1 MTSFPPPSPHSSDA
15 PYGQPGGTE
24 PQWEPGAAYGSPGP
38 APGTTL
44 PQGVP
49 SQGGGPSPVASAPGT
64 DLAADLGTSLKFA
77 GKAMLRNPVA
87 YLVSGLIYP
96 VLIFG
101 CAFVGM
107 AAAIGFFGARADQLT
122 DSDRAA
128 VGLILLSI
136 GLSFVAG
143 VLAICIS
150 APWQSGA
157 ARAAETIRS
166 GGRPTIGQTLIGPGR
181 VMVTALLVLVIFQIG
196 SLLLYLPGLI
206 ASVLLFYAVPAAVR
220 GASPREAMRIS
231 VRVVKGNLGTTI
243 VAWLVLM
250 VAATIGIGFVVGIIV
265 AIPFMVLFQL
275 GLFERL
281 NGRTLPEPARS

>member
-1 MTSFPPPSPHSSDA
+1 MTSFPPPSPGPSGA
-15 PYGQPGGTE
+15 
-24 PQWEPGAAYGSPGP
+24 PQWKAGAAYGSPGS
-38 APGTTL
+38 APG
-44 PQGVP
+44 PPHPYGAS
-49 SQGGGPSPVASAPGT
+49 SQEGGASPVGPAPGT
-64 DLAADLGTSLKFA
+64 DLASDLGASLTFA
-77 GKAMLRNPVA
+77 SRAMLRNPVA
-87 YLVSGLIYP
+87 YLVSGLVYP

-101 CAFVGM
+101 FAFGGM

-136 GLSFVAG
+136 GLSFVIG

-157 ARAAETIRS
+157 ARAAETIRN
-166 GGRPTIGQTLIGPGR
+166 GGRPTIGQTLIGSGR
-181 VMVTALLVLVIFQIG
+181 VMVTALLVLVIVQVG
-196 SLLLYLPGLI
+196 SLLLYVPGLI

-220 GASPREAMRIS
+220 GSSPGEAMRIS
-231 VRVVKGNLGTTI
+231 VRVVKDNLGTTV

-250 VAATIGIGFVVGIIV
+250 VAATIGIGIVVGIIV
-265 AIPFMVLFQL
+265 VIPFMVLFQL

-281 NGRTLPEPARS
+281 NGRRLPEPARS